1 VYDPEEFFFKA
12 EEYLKKSKSKYTL
25 LSLQVV
31 VTIINEMLATGNK
44 LSIEDITYLGP
55 PAILR
60 KFGYLWDVVLR
71 RSNIISWD
79 DFGNVVF
86 ICVDLDIFKANDED
100 KLEDF
105 VLQEKKLPLL
115 EDCKLLEV
123 EGYITSFISKKQ
135 KTDVD

>member
-1 VYDPEEFFFKA
+1 
-12 EEYLKKSKSKYTL
+12 
-25 LSLQVV
+25 
-31 VTIINEMLATGNK
+31 MLATGNK